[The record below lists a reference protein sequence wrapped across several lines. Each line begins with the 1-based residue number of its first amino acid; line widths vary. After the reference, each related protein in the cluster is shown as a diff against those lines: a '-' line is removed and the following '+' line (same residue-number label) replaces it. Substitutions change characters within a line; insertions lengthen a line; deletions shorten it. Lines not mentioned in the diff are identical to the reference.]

1 MCRLKIIQRRRKAIS
16 SIPALIISENKL
28 SRPALG
34 VGVLVWREKQLLL
47 GKRINQHAENCW
59 QFPGGHLEYGESVTL
74 CAHREVMEETGLQIQ
89 SLRHLGFTD
98 KPFAVAQQQYITL
111 LVSCDYRSGELQT
124 LEPDKC
130 EGWSWFDY
138 AHLPSPLFEPIKLF
152 IEQYTD
158 AQRLTSA
165 QADLYAM
172 HRASPVIMDI
182 PAAVHK

>member
-1 MCRLKIIQRRRKAIS
+1 MKIIRRRRKDINSIS
-16 SIPALIISENKL
+16 ALIASENKI
-28 SRPALG
+28 SRPAIG

-59 QFPGGHLEYGESVTL
+59 QFPGGHLEYGESVTS
-74 CAHREVMEETGLQIQ
+74 CAHREVMEETGLKIQ

-98 KPFAVAQQQYITL
+98 KPFTVARQQYITL
-111 LVSCDYRSGELQT
+111 LLSCDYQSGELQT

-138 AHLPSPLFEPIKLF
+138 EHLPFPLFEPINIF
-152 IEQYTD
+152 IAQYAA

-165 QADLYAM
+165 QADLHVM

-182 PAAVHK
+182 PSAAYK